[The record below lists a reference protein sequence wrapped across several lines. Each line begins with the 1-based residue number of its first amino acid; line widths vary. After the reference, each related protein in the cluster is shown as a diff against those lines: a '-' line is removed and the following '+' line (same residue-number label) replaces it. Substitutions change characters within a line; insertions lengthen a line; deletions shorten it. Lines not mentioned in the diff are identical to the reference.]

1 MAQLKIRIE
10 LQRSRTGI
18 EMSKLERLSSEAQKL
33 LRYLGEDMHIPTDGT
48 WVAQGFY
55 DQGVGFDATYQGS
68 GVDDLQARDYL
79 RSLDDTLTVGD
90 EQNWTVAGV
99 SVRTLVQ
106 SAVLARVAG
115 EEETVRLG
123 LSNGEDVLHWRPLAK
138 SRAHA
143 IAEHFNN
150 VVEYRGMLQGV
161 IHAVFKEADPPH
173 FKLRD
178 RASGDLVDCEY
189 EPELYGDLHAALK
202 QREAVVL
209 VTGWVHAKRSSRSVE
224 SLRVER
230 IRAVPP
236 MTQQELEAFF
246 GSAPPD
252 GRATSQRTSSSI
264 PFGAGTMPTRPRIYI
279 DACWTC
285 IRPAATKARIISTL
299 AVHIEPGV
307 LLAPDDVHLPQTT
320 GFLAFPDRS

>member
-1 MAQLKIRIE
+1 MAQLKIRVE
-10 LQRSRTGI
+10 LQRSRKGI

-33 LRYLGEDMHIPTDGT
+33 FRYLGEDMHIPADGT
-48 WVAQGFY
+48 WVAKGFY

-79 RSLDDTLTVGD
+79 RSLDAILTVGG

-99 SVRTLVQ
+99 SDKTLVQ

-115 EEETVRLG
+115 DEETVRLG
-123 LSNGEDVLHWRPLAK
+123 LSNGDDVLRWRPLAK

-143 IAEHFNN
+143 IIEHFNN

-178 RASGDLVDCEY
+178 RGSGDLVDCEY
-189 EPELYGDLHAALK
+189 GPELYSDLHVALK

-209 VTGWVHAKRSSRSVE
+209 VTGWIHAKRSSRSVE

-230 IRAVPP
+230 IQAVQP
-236 MTQQELEAFF
+236 MTRQELEAFF
-246 GSAPPD
+246 GSAPGWTGD
-252 GRATSQRTSSSI
+252 LTTDEFIDSVRSRDD
-264 PFGAGTMPTRPRIYI
+264 AG
-279 DACWTC
+279 
-285 IRPAATKARIISTL
+285 
-299 AVHIEPGV
+299 
-307 LLAPDDVHLPQTT
+307 
-320 GFLAFPDRS
+320 

>member
-1 MAQLKIRIE
+1 MAQLRIRIE
-10 LQRSRTGI
+10 LQRSRKGI

-33 LRYLGEDMHIPTDGT
+33 LRYLGEDMRIPTGGT

-55 DQGVGFDATYQGS
+55 DQGVGFDATYQGAELD
-68 GVDDLQARDYL
+68 GLQARDYL
-79 RSLDDTLTVGD
+79 RTLDDTLTVSD

-99 SVRTLVQ
+99 STRTLVQ
-106 SAVLARVAG
+106 SAVLAKVAG

-123 LSNGEDVLHWRPLAK
+123 LSNGDDVLHWRPLSK

-143 IAEHFNN
+143 VAEHFNN

-161 IHAVFKEADPPH
+161 IHAIFKEADPPH

-189 EPELYGDLHAALK
+189 EPELYGDLHTALK

-230 IRAVPP
+230 IRAVPS

-246 GSAPPD
+246 GSAPGWTGD
-252 GRATSQRTSSSI
+252 LTTEQFIDSVRGRD
-264 PFGAGTMPTRPRIYI
+264 
-279 DACWTC
+279 DA
-285 IRPAATKARIISTL
+285 
-299 AVHIEPGV
+299 
-307 LLAPDDVHLPQTT
+307 D
-320 GFLAFPDRS
+320 